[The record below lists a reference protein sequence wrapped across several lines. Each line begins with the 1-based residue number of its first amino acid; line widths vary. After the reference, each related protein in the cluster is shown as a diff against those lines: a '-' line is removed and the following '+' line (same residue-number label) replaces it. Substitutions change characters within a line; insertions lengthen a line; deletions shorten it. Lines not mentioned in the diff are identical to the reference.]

1 MSILVPINGSNYIIP
16 TPNEVGWGSNLDAF
30 FVAISAGCLQKTGGS
45 FTLSAETDFGG
56 AFGLKSLYLKSRTAN
71 PSSTGILRLA
81 NGDNVSWRN
90 NLNTLDIPLSV
101 NASDKLTFN
110 GVEIAVAVNPIFTG
124 TSTFL
129 GQVLVGPTVPR
140 TTLGVT
146 PILQLE
152 GLTSA
157 TSRSLYTLD
166 SNDASGP
173 YITFAKSRGTVL
185 GSNTAVQNGD
195 DIGGITGFAADGT
208 NIDSIAGTIKLSAD
222 WAATPG
228 VAPGRW
234 TFWTANGGG
243 VQIERLRID
252 SGGTATFTGQIR
264 TTQTGSQIVLGTTRT
279 VELNAPTP
287 AVTSRIV
294 TIPDLNGDYNV
305 VGTIGTQSIGGAK
318 TFSTQVTINPTTNQ
332 LILGTTNTITLTAPT
347 PAASIVYTI
356 PDAGTSASFVMTESA
371 QTINGLK
378 TFTGVVTIPTGA
390 VGAPS
395 LTFAGDSN
403 TGIFLAA
410 ADSLGISTNG
420 TERLR
425 INSTGNVLIGNTT
438 LRTNI
443 DGGSTLL
450 GLEGT
455 TFGTSSF
462 SVIRNANSVNPP
474 GILLGKTRG
483 TTVGSNTIVQN
494 NDVLG
499 TIYFLGADGTNLV
512 EGATISANVDGTPG
526 STDMPT
532 RLVFST
538 SADGSATPT
547 ECGRFSSTGAF
558 SAKGTDTNDDAS
570 AGYIGQ
576 YIESVVSTATNVPT
590 STQFGDL
597 TSISLTAGDWDLNGM
612 IIFAENGATWTGV
625 RVGIST
631 TSGNSTAGMT
641 TGSDRSLN
649 AWISSVT
656 TPTSSTLN
664 VFRRL
669 SLSATTTVY
678 LKYESD
684 YTLGTPQAQGSIKA
698 RRVR

>member
-1 MSILVPINGSNYIIP
+1 MSIFVPINGSNYIIP

-56 AFGLKSLYLKSRTAN
+56 TFGLKSLYLKSRTAN

-110 GVEIAVAVNPIFTG
+110 GVEIAVAVNPIFAG

-140 TTLGVT
+140 TTRGVT

-185 GSNTAVQNGD
+185 GSNTAVQNDD

-228 VAPGRW
+228 VVRGRW
-234 TFWTANGGG
+234 TFWTANGAG

-252 SGGTATFTGQIR
+252 SGGTATFTGQIC

-287 AVTSRIV
+287 AVASRIV

-347 PAASIVYTI
+347 PAASRVYTI
-356 PDAGTSASFVMTESA
+356 PDAGTSASFVMTELA

-378 TFTGVVTIPTGA
+378 TFTGVVTIPIGA

-395 LTFAGDSN
+395 LTFAGNPNTGLYSPVADNVSIALGGVQYAAFGTSSIYLKGQITVDGGTVGAPTYSFNNDTNTGIFRNGTDQFSLVTNGTSGLRIDSIQNVHIDTGQLLLTSQSAAAPSLAFNVDSN
-403 TGIFLAA
+403 TGIYLAA
-410 ADSLGISTNG
+410 SDSLGF
-420 TERLR
+420 
-425 INSTGNVLIGNTT
+425 STG
-438 LRTNI
+438 
-443 DGGSTLL
+443 
-450 GLEGT
+450 
-455 TFGTSSF
+455 
-462 SVIRNANSVNPP
+462 SV
-474 GILLGKTRG
+474 
-483 TTVGSNTIVQN
+483 
-494 NDVLG
+494 
-499 TIYFLGADGTNLV
+499 
-512 EGATISANVDGTPG
+512 
-526 STDMPT
+526 
-532 RLVFST
+532 
-538 SADGSATPT
+538 

-558 SAKGTDTNDDAS
+558 SAKGTVTNDDAAS
-570 AGYIGQ
+570 GYIGQ
-576 YIESVVSTATNVPT
+576 YIESIVANTAFPATTVY
-590 STQFGDL
+590 GDL
-597 TSISLTAGDWDLNGM
+597 TSISLTAGDWDVSLTGNAFNNG
-612 IIFAENGATWTGV
+612 GTWVGV
-625 RVGIST
+625 RVGISQ
-631 TSGNSTAGMT
+631 TSGNSG
-641 TGSDRSLN
+641 TGLTQG
-649 AWISSVT
+649 SSMLE
-656 TPTSSTLN
+656 S
-664 VFRRL
+664 VFA
-669 SLSATTTVY
+669 SSATTPLWVPLSIPVLRISLASTTTIY
-678 LKYESD
+678 YKFRGD
-684 YTLGTPQAQGSIKA
+684 YSAGSPVLYGQLSA